1 MDRIKYRLMLIMG
14 YLGAVI
20 GAGFASGQEIVQFFV
35 TYGSYGMKGALMA
48 ALLFAVCGGL
58 LLYLAHMQRVA
69 NYQDMLGYLLGQ
81 KLGRVVDLLLA
92 IFLFLGIST
101 MLSASGAV
109 FYEHLY
115 LSKNLGILLAY
126 VLIVIL
132 LVAGKKGLI
141 LSYNILVPVKIVL
154 LLVISGYAAF
164 FVEGSHLEAYTV
176 SLGAEE
182 ASNWMIASLLYVAY
196 NFALAMVVLT
206 EYQTITNRRNGIVGA
221 ALGGLILGALVIMN
235 YLSLSKFLPSVL
247 HYEVPMLY
255 VAGHISLT
263 AKHIYTLVLWLGI
276 LTTAIANAYGFAQ
289 RFSRFTGLSYGVC
302 LVLCMTMALPLSM
315 QSFSSLVNKI
325 YPLFGI
331 LGVSIIGALLY
342 RAVKEM
348 GGELYYKGRSRN
360 K

>member
-1 MDRIKYRLMLIMG
+1 MLVMG

-35 TYGSYGMKGALMA
+35 SYGSYGIKGALMA
-48 ALLFAVCGGL
+48 TILFAACGGG
-58 LLYLAHMQRVA
+58 LLYLAHTQKVS
-69 NYQDMLGYLLGQ
+69 NYQDMLGYLLGD
-81 KLGRVVDLLLA
+81 KMGRAVDLLLA

-115 LSKNLGILLAY
+115 LSKSLGILLAY

-154 LLVISGYAAF
+154 LLIISGYAAF
-164 FVEGSHLEAYTV
+164 FVEESNMEAYMF
-176 SLGAEE
+176 SMGPEE
-182 ASNWMIASLLYVAY
+182 MGNWMIASILYVAY

-206 EYQTITNRRNGIVGA
+206 EYQTITNRHNGIFGA

-235 YLSLSKFLPSVL
+235 YLSLSKFLPTVL

-289 RFSRFTGLSYGVC
+289 RFSRFTGLSYGLS
-302 LVLCMTMALPLSM
+302 LVVCMTMALPLSM
-315 QSFSSLVNKI
+315 QSFSSLVSKI
-325 YPLFGI
+325 YPLFGV
-331 LGVSIIGALLY
+331 LGVSIIAALLY

-348 GGELYYKGRSRN
+348 GGELYYKLIQLFNRG
-360 K
+360 KEA

>member
-1 MDRIKYRLMLIMG
+1 MLIMG

-35 TYGSYGMKGALMA
+35 TYGSYGMKGALLA
-48 ALLFAVCGGL
+48 TVLFATCGGL
-58 LLYLAHMQRVA
+58 LLYLAHTQRVA
-69 NYQDMLGYLLGQ
+69 NYQDMLEYLLGH
-81 KLGRVVDLLLA
+81 KLGRVVDFLLA

-115 LSKNLGILLAY
+115 LSKNLGIFLAY
-126 VLIVIL
+126 ILIVIVL
-132 LVAGKKGLI
+132 IAGKKGLI

-154 LLVISGYAAF
+154 LLIISGYAAF
-164 FVEGSHLEAYTV
+164 FIKGNHLEAYTY
-176 SLGAEE
+176 SLGEE
-182 ASNWMIASLLYVAY
+182 DARNWIIASILYVAY

-206 EYQTITNRRNGIVGA
+206 EYQTVTNKRNGIAGAVG
-221 ALGGLILGALVIMN
+221 GGLLLGVLVIMN
-235 YLSLSKFLPSVL
+235 YLSLSKFLPTVL

-315 QSFSSLVNKI
+315 QSFSSLVTTI
-325 YPLFGI
+325 YPFFGV
-331 LGVSIIGALLY
+331 LGVSIIAALLY

-348 GGELYYKGRSRN
+348 GVELYYKIIQLFSKG
-360 K
+360 KEG